1 MIKNQSFHRFKRSM
15 GTIIIWQNAIVVD
28 FTRQLNFL
36 PEFKTIS
43 IDKKKLIQQ
52 CL

>member
-1 MIKNQSFHRFKRSM
+1 MAECK
-15 GTIIIWQNAIVVD
+15 VVD
-28 FTRQLNFL
+28 FTRQLNFI

-52 CL
+52 CLITG